1 MNETRNDYKTATP
14 CDDCDKMMN
23 CINGRWCPQLHIY
36 VEHLHPQDGKPC
48 QQNNGSSEHGEGDF

>member
-1 MNETRNDYKTATP
+1 MIIRLPPHATT
-14 CDDCDKMMN
+14 DCDKMMN